1 LWGTKVRGADLNGG
15 KSGVRT
21 LPVVNSSILGLT
33 LLFNLYIYL
42 MSEQEFRSHRRLA

>member
-1 LWGTKVRGADLNGG
+1 LRGTKVRGADLNGG

-21 LPVVNSSILGLT
+21 LVNSSILGLT

-42 MSEQEFRSHRRLA
+42 MFEQEFRSHRRLA